1 MAIKSKLDRVLVF
14 IDSPTPSSRST
25 SSQPW
30 KTQVLH
36 HLRPAVKITRNH
48 VTVVSSLL
56 SRSHGPIKTRAYCF
70 LDVIVTR
77 LVFCYVGLVIT
88 ILSPLSANPHVLVC
102 FVICLRQDNGC
113 NFFEW
118 YDEGEVTGWPR
129 RSLLEARDEL
139 RQKDR
144 EIRRLTDQVASL
156 EGELNQRPPQD
167 AQPKAPYL
175 SWKHFIFRCLRP
187 N

>member
-1 MAIKSKLDRVLVF
+1 MEDTGSSSSTARRKNHKKSCHCGIKSSIKKSWTDKNPGILFFGCDR
-14 IDSPTPSSRST
+14 
-25 SSQPW
+25 
-30 KTQVLH
+30 
-36 HLRPAVKITRNH
+36 
-48 VTVVSSLL
+48 
-56 SRSHGPIKTRAYCF
+56 Y
-70 LDVIVTR
+70 
-77 LVFCYVGLVIT
+77 
-88 ILSPLSANPHVLVC
+88 
-102 FVICLRQDNGC
+102 QDNGC